1 MSKEK
6 QVQMPESWFL
16 AVCRYIA
23 GNESEYEFIKSG
35 IQAKI
40 KRTMEHDLYSI
51 THDQTKTLAE
61 REQARQAYLNSKGI
75 PEDFRW

>member
-51 THDQTKTLAE
+51 MHDQAMTPEE
-61 REQARQAYLNSKGI
+61 REQARKKYLESKGI
-75 PEDFRW
+75 PEDFQW